1 MLKFAYA
8 CVCFFVGNIVTLSR
22 TCFQTCVGEERHCDW
37 REHVP
42 AFASGS
48 WRDPA
53 HLPNVVGWH
62 WNIYLQGDLGGWQW
76 LSQRPPPSQ
85 VCIFTQ
91 CHPSLIVLFL
101 VGFFPLCFFFSFTCN
116 QDMMDGCFLHCCGLS
131 LLSSLIHQTP
141 RIFTM
146 PRSHSNCSALLFSA
160 FLSDSISLIT
170 CSLSPTF
177 TRTGSYLM
185 LQKTQ

>member
-1 MLKFAYA
+1 MCGRRAALWLTWTRPRV
-8 CVCFFVGNIVTLSR
+8 CVWILTGPCTSPKRGRVTL
-22 TCFQTCVGEERHCDW
+22 
-37 REHVP
+37 EHIP
-42 AFASGS
+42 AGWPRWVAMTLAAPTSESGLHIYPMSPQSYRAVFS
-48 WRDPA
+48 W
-53 HLPNVVGWH
+53 
-62 WNIYLQGDLGGWQW
+62 
-76 LSQRPPPSQ
+76 
-85 VCIFTQ
+85 
-91 CHPSLIVLFL
+91 
-101 VGFFPLCFFFSFTCN
+101 FFSSVFFFSFTCN

>member
-1 MLKFAYA
+1 MCCNCKVLKFAYA

-91 CHPSLIVLFL
+91 CLPSLIVLFL
-101 VGFFPLCFFFSFTCN
+101 VGFFPLCFFFFFYM
-116 QDMMDGCFLHCCGLS
+116 QPGHDGWMFPPLLWFITALLSNPSNPSNIYNASLS
-131 LLSSLIHQTP
+131 L
-141 RIFTM
+141 
-146 PRSHSNCSALLFSA
+146 
-160 FLSDSISLIT
+160 
-170 CSLSPTF
+170 
-177 TRTGSYLM
+177 
-185 LQKTQ
+185 